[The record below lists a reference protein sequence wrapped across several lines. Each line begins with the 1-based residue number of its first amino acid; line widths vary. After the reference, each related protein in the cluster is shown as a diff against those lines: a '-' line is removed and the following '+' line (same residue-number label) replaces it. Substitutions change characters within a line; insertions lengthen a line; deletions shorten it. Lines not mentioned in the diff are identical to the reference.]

1 MKNNYRDQINN
12 IHAPRELID
21 QTKIKMQ
28 EEYNK
33 KISPKKNN
41 RVFAYV
47 AAAACLLFTLTAGG
61 LIKMSLIT
69 PKYEEVDLVYNDEM
83 DLDFGLINPNEKDV
97 SVDEFDKIWGT
108 RISKIS
114 EVNNAT
120 MTDSLAN
127 IVYTDSIPPEAESGK
142 TRINFNEYC
151 LKASTKSDLMINE
164 LSKDVDINDV
174 KVYFGIDS
182 NDKTYVACFKKDNM
196 WYQLVGKADSSK
208 EFTKL
213 VKKIINQL

>member
-97 SVDEFDKIWGT
+97 SVDEFDKILF
-108 RISKIS
+108 RK
-114 EVNNAT
+114 
-120 MTDSLAN
+120 
-127 IVYTDSIPPEAESGK
+127 
-142 TRINFNEYC
+142 
-151 LKASTKSDLMINE
+151 
-164 LSKDVDINDV
+164 
-174 KVYFGIDS
+174 
-182 NDKTYVACFKKDNM
+182 
-196 WYQLVGKADSSK
+196 
-208 EFTKL
+208 
-213 VKKIINQL
+213 